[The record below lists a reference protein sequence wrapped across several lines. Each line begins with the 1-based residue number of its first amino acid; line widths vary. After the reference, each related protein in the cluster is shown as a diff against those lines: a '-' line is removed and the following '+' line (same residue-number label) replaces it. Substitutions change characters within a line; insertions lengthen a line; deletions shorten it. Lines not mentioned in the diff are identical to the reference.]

1 MRFQPHLHNLNWD
14 GARVSK
20 PYSPRRRT
28 LLVQPRIYLPGYL
41 PQPLDAP
48 YQTWSAFNSDQAH
61 NLKIY
66 YKAGLMQLRRTFH
79 IRLSL

>member
-1 MRFQPHLHNLNWD
+1 M
-14 GARVSK
+14 
-20 PYSPRRRT
+20 
-28 LLVQPRIYLPGYL
+28 LVQPRIYLPGYL